1 MQDCPVHI
9 LVKADSSDEE
19 LEVKRVL
26 LEHNH
31 SVSQVEA
38 LCNHP
43 VFRYLHT
50 FIGPSLY
57 KHLPHQRKLTED
69 IWTNMDKTYGQ
80 GPTCHH
86 YNQKKM
92 RTNLRSCLLA
102 RKLKVFSNKAIFPL
116 GRFRSIEKVPVFC
129 LCRMPEIDGL
139 PMIECGICQEWFHID
154 VCSYKGS
161 C

>member
-9 LVKADSSDEE
+9 LVKADSSDKE

-43 VFRYLHT
+43 AFTYLHT

-69 IWTNMDKTYGQ
+69 NMDKYGQ
-80 GPTCHH
+80 NIWT
-86 YNQKKM
+86 
-92 RTNLRSCLLA
+92 RSHMSSL
-102 RKLKVFSNKAIFPL
+102 
-116 GRFRSIEKVPVFC
+116 
-129 LCRMPEIDGL
+129 
-139 PMIECGICQEWFHID
+139 
-154 VCSYKGS
+154 
-161 C
+161 

>member
-1 MQDCPVHI
+1 MNI
-9 LVKADSSDEE
+9 I
-19 LEVKRVL
+19 
-26 LEHNH
+26 

-43 VFRYLHT
+43 VSRYLHA

-57 KHLPHQRKLTED
+57 KRLPHQRKLTED

-92 RTNLRSCLLA
+92 RTHLRSCLLA
-102 RKLKVFSNKAIFPL
+102 RKLKVFSHKAIFPL
-116 GRFRSIEKVPVFC
+116 GRFRSIEKVMVFC

-139 PMIECGICQEWFHID
+139 PMIECGICQEWFHIHLMC
-154 VCSYKGS
+154 VAIKVPVNYLKKNIEWFCNR
-161 C
+161 CVMN